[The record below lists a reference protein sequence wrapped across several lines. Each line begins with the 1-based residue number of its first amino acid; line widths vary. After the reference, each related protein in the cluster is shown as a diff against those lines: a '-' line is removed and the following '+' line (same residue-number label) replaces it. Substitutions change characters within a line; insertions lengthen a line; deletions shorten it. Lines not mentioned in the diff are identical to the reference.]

1 MTQLEPA
8 RFRFTSAD
16 GLSIACVKWSGHHV
30 HGLGEHMGR
39 YAELAETLVHGEF
52 VVYGNDHRGHGLT
65 SRGPTER
72 IHAIFYHRRTK
83 LTRKQAIS

>member
-1 MTQLEPA
+1 MQ
-8 RFRFTSAD
+8 
-16 GLSIACVKWSGHHV
+16 IV

-65 SRGPTER
+65 ARGPTER
-72 IHAIFYHRRTK
+72 IPVIFYHRRTK